1 MHVTHHVSVNLKR
14 LKLPAVS
21 ENLETREREAREQR
35 LGYVEFLSLLIED
48 EIASREANILAKR
61 LATGALDPRF
71 SFESFDYGFNAEAVP
86 PSTVRDLATCH
97 FIESRRNLIFCG
109 PPGIGK
115 THIAHA
121 LGHEVCRRGADAL
134 FFKTHKLLEQL
145 SDASRPR
152 RSERLWKRCAAAKLL
167 ILDDFGFRRYD
178 VHEAELFYEL
188 ADERLGKTSTVIT
201 SNRPPQDWYGVFP
214 DPVIGG
220 AILDR
225 LVSGAVKIVVD
236 RAKSFRKINREG
248 EKELDIMSQS

>member
-1 MHVTHHVSVNLKR
+1 MHVDHHVAANLKR

-21 ENLETREREAREQR
+21 ENLEMREREAREQR
-35 LGYVEFLSLLIED
+35 LGYIEFLSLLIQD

-71 SFESFDYGFNAEAVP
+71 SFESFDFGFNAEALP

-97 FIESRRNLIFCG
+97 FIEAKRNLIFCG

-115 THIAHA
+115 THLAHA

-152 RSERLWKRCAAAKLL
+152 RSERLWKRCAASRLL

-178 VHEAELFYEL
+178 THEAELFYEL
-188 ADERLGKTSTVIT
+188 ADERIGKSSTVIT

-225 LVSGAVKIVVD
+225 LVSGAVKVLVD
-236 RAKSFRKINREG
+236 RAKSFRKNIREG
-248 EKELDIMSQS
+248 EKMLETMSES